1 MNKNISIKLTAFF
14 TVLIAF
20 LIDAPLRFLINSAFP
35 NVIISRVIPVIIIYI
50 AMILCILISVKPFI
64 KTVNVFKAIAAVL
77 VFAVLDSL
85 LSRFALSLIIALIYQ
100 ILRPALLAVIFV
112 FAFRMITKRRVTMC
126 KPIAIL
132 IVCVFAVGT
141 VCSILQYIF
150 INSAMQYY
158 QGQGNDLF
166 SYLNLL
172 SPSSGIISY
181 AVSACLYILLFLVTL
196 LCINQTTDL

>member
-20 LIDAPLRFLINSAFP
+20 LIDAPLRILINSAFP

-50 AMILCILISVKPFI
+50 SMILCILISVKPFI

-112 FAFRMITKRRVTMC
+112 FTFRMITKRRVTMC

-158 QGQGNDLF
+158 QGLGNDFF

>member
-1 MNKNISIKLTAFF
+1 
-14 TVLIAF
+14 
-20 LIDAPLRFLINSAFP
+20 
-35 NVIISRVIPVIIIYI
+35 
-50 AMILCILISVKPFI
+50 
-64 KTVNVFKAIAAVL
+64 
-77 VFAVLDSL
+77 
-85 LSRFALSLIIALIYQ
+85 
-100 ILRPALLAVIFV
+100 
-112 FAFRMITKRRVTMC
+112 MC

-158 QGQGNDLF
+158 QGLGNDFF